1 MYLLTL
7 AQITIFAISAALC
20 GLLVPIC
27 IKAAVKWNILDYP
40 TWRKTH
46 KAPTPFLGGV
56 AIFVS
61 FWTIVGLGFLVS
73 YLYLEGIGLN
83 LFGFLEPF
91 KGYLQ
96 GGFGTFPKMFQ
107 IFLGSLIIFLL
118 GLCDDVK
125 SMKALPKLIVQ
136 CVAALILV
144 LSGYRI
150 DIFGLPPV
158 FGYLAS
164 FIWTITLINAFNF
177 IDSLDGHLT
186 GVSIVAGVFFFLI
199 TQLLNQ
205 PLVSI
210 VLLVLLG
217 ALFGFLPYNFYPAR
231 IFLGDAGSTFLGYIF
246 AAITI
251 ISTYGQPQTTAFTF
265 LFPVC
270 VFSVPL
276 YDTISV
282 ILIRLFTKK
291 PIYIGDRNH
300 FAYRLVELGMS
311 ERIAVMFS
319 FLVATA
325 CGLIALLLYTVN
337 LVGVVLI
344 VLIYLCLLAV
354 IAFLEIYVT
363 RRLRLTA
370 ELAKKFHR
378 RRTDIAEAE

>member
-1 MYLLTL
+1 M
-7 AQITIFAISAALC
+7 FAISAALC
-20 GLLVPIC
+20 GLLVPVC
-27 IKAAVKWNILDYP
+27 IKVAIKQNILDYP

-46 KAPTPFLGGV
+46 KVPTPYLGGT

-61 FWTIVGLGFLVS
+61 FWIVVGLGFLVS
-73 YLYLEGIGLN
+73 YLYLAGMFAGI
-83 LFGFLEPF
+83 FGFLEPF

-96 GGFGTFPKMFQ
+96 GGLGKLPNVAQ
-107 IFLGSLIIFLL
+107 IFLGSLVIFLL

-125 SMKALPKLIVQ
+125 SMKALPKFIVQ

-150 DIFGLPPV
+150 GAFGLPPIL
-158 FGYLAS
+158 GYLAA
-164 FIWTITLINAFNF
+164 FIWTLMLINAFNF

-186 GVSIVAGVFFFLI
+186 GVSIVAGIFFFLI
-199 TQLLNQ
+199 TQLLGQ

-210 VLLVLLG
+210 MLMILLG
-217 ALFGFLPYNFYPAR
+217 VLIGFLPYNFYPAR
-231 IFLGDAGSTFLGYIF
+231 VFLGDAGSTFLGYIF
-246 AAITI
+246 AAITL
-251 ISTYGQPQTTAFTF
+251 ISTYEQPQTTVFTI

-276 YDTISV
+276 YDMISV
-282 ILIRLFTKK
+282 IIIRIFSKK
-291 PIYIGDRNH
+291 PIYVGDRNH

-311 ERIAVMFS
+311 ERVAVLFS

-344 VLIYLCLLAV
+344 ILIYLCLLAI

-363 RRLRLTA
+363 RRLSLSA
-370 ELAKKFHR
+370 ELAKKFR
-378 RRTDIAEAE
+378 RRKTDIAEAEG